1 MLFAFIFNN
10 KTLFALSFCLNLP
23 AAFTSIVFAN
33 SLENY
38 NTLLTFRGMAYLWGH
53 LLIVSIV
60 LWSYFIGFVK
70 IDKKTFLKTVIT
82 MAVLYLSAHLINN
95 LLRLTG
101 LTPNYFYTI
110 IPEDGTPLEWFYNLG
125 QDYQLGSFVINPIYL
140 LMSMFF
146 GLVVVII
153 FYFIY
158 KVLLPLTALKNEKK
172 LLS

>member
-1 MLFAFIFNN
+1 
-10 KTLFALSFCLNLP
+10 
-23 AAFTSIVFAN
+23 
-33 SLENY
+33 
-38 NTLLTFRGMAYLWGH
+38 MAYLWGH

-95 LLRLTG
+95 LLMLTG

-110 IPEDGTPLEWFYNLG
+110 IPEDGTPLEWYYNLG
-125 QDYQLGSFVINPIYL
+125 QDYHLSSFVINPIYL
-140 LMSMFF
+140 LISMFF

-158 KVLLPLTALKNEKK
+158 RVLLPLTALKNEKK